1 MVENAGCIDASAAI
15 SAGQG
20 LGKGSEKRSVTDIC
34 GDRPQLGCSA
44 CLIGQP
50 RILAWDMQINDN
62 ACSLARSLHEKKT
75 YSSLVVVWLSNREK
89 SLKSERGLTLEMSN
103 SGHIKPLSQKTPRYD
118 LRCPQTK
125 RLVCRRCSAHF
136 AIFTLMTMCYAMRNY
151 QTSQRNFFINSDA
164 IRRVVLRGSSLS
176 HVTPHCD
183 LFSPSYKRVKVHL
196 G

>member
-1 MVENAGCIDASAAI
+1 MVENAGCIVASAAI

-20 LGKGSEKRSVTDIC
+20 LGKGSGKRSVTDIC
-34 GDRPQLGCSA
+34 GDRPQFARSA

-50 RILAWDMQINDN
+50 REPGLGHTDQLQRLL
-62 ACSLARSLHEKKT
+62 SRSLHEKKT
-75 YSSLVVVWLSNREK
+75 NSSLVVVWFSNREK
-89 SLKSERGLTLEMSN
+89 SLISERELTLEMSN

-136 AIFTLMTMCYAMRNY
+136 AIFTLMTMCYAMRND